1 MLKEQ
6 VKAVLNI
13 NNYGE
18 YFPASINWDIITQK
32 YPDHNFEFVDFLIE
46 SSSDGNQQY

>member
-1 MLKEQ
+1 MFKDE

-18 YFPASINWDIITQK
+18 YCQNSINWEIITKQ
-32 YPDHNFEFVDFLIE
+32 YPDHNFEFVDFLLE
-46 SSSDGNQQY
+46 TTEN